1 MRRHLPHGRLAALP
15 LAICLTWAT
24 AHGEAGG
31 QGVLPPPRSIGELA
45 PLATIRVGKTADW
58 VAITDDAVW
67 VASTGPYAVHRIDPR
82 TNTEVASVAL
92 DGEACAGLATGFGSL
107 WVPLCTSPP
116 SLARV
121 DLAVNRVTAVFPV
134 GPAAPEGGVTTGAG
148 NVWLITDKT
157 GTLARIDP
165 VAGTLRQTLRVP
177 AGSYNPYYSDGL
189 VWVTRAEGST
199 VTALDAAAGAVAA
212 TVQTGPNP
220 RFLTAADGA
229 IWTLNQGDGTLTRIA
244 LGDHSAVT
252 IALGTPGHG
261 GDIGSG
267 GGMIWTTM
275 PGTPL
280 SAIDAKTKT
289 LRCRWT
295 GPGGDSLGIGHDAI
309 WLTDYHGGTIARIS
323 LRDALEHCT
332 R

>member
-1 MRRHLPHGRLAALP
+1 MHRRQLHCGSAAILA
-15 LAICLTWAT
+15 LTTGFAPP
-24 AHGEAGG
+24 AAQSAAEIA
-31 QGVLPPPRSIGELA
+31 LPPPRSISELA
-45 PLATIRVGKTADW
+45 PAATIRVGKTADW

-67 VASTGPYAVHRIDPR
+67 VASTGPFAVHRIDPK

-92 DGEACAGLATGFGSL
+92 AGEPCAGLATGFGSL

-116 SLARV
+116 TLARV
-121 DLAVNRVTAVFPV
+121 DLAVNRLTAVFAI
-134 GPAAPEGGVTTGAG
+134 GPAAPEGGVATGAG
-148 NVWLITDKT
+148 NVWLITDKA

-165 VAGTLRQTLRVP
+165 VAGTIRQTLKVP
-177 AGSYNPYYSDGL
+177 AGSYNPFFVDGQI
-189 VWVTRAEGST
+189 WMTRAEGSD
-199 VTALDAAAGAVAA
+199 VSSLDTAAGSITA
-212 TVQTGPNP
+212 TVKTGPNP

-229 IWTLNQGDGTLTRIA
+229 IWTLNQGDGTLTRVA
-244 LGDHSAVT
+244 LDDHSTAT

-261 GDIGSG
+261 GDIGGG
-267 GGMIWTTM
+267 GGMMWITM

-280 SAIDAKTKT
+280 SAVDAKTRT

-323 LRDALEHCT
+323 LQDALAHCHP
-332 R
+332 